1 MLLSI
6 TLNMGQARNLSTMT
20 EKIKN
25 KSALFERRVQLFM
38 AFLAGLAYF
47 FHKQSSDHSCV

>member
-6 TLNMGQARNLSTMT
+6 TLNMGQARNLSTMI

-25 KSALFERRVQLFM
+25 KSALFEKRVQLFI
-38 AFLAGLAYF
+38 AFLGGLAYF
-47 FHKQSSDHSCV
+47 FHKQSSDHFCV